1 MKRLFVIGLLLLTIL
16 AGVTGADAQSPAP
29 TLIPP
34 TLVPNTGG
42 GAEDLI
48 LTASTVQRIVD
59 SGRVRI
65 GMLFNAPPFGEL
77 NIRGEQLGFDADL
90 ARALAEAWGVELD
103 LIQVTRQTAGE
114 MLDRGEVDMLI
125 ASFVHARDLDDEYEF
140 SQTYHLGSISIMV
153 RADDGAAA
161 PGDMANRKLGVVM
174 GTPGETALNG
184 WLARTN
190 LPVTVERYLTIDR
203 LYGALRAGEVDGM
216 VASQHRLVR
225 AGVREPEA
233 TRLLEEPLELEPYAV
248 AMPRQDVNLRNLVNK
263 TLQYLQ
269 REGRLET
276 LREVHFPEATSD
288 TVPVWQNLGDEA
300 PKPSEFLASVSFPS
314 RYVIPRLQTDRT
326 LRVAGI
332 QGITADSPDVSES
345 DRRIE
350 IFHRS
355 LIDAIAQRWGVNVQY
370 IPSTP
375 QEALELVSRGE
386 ADIALGADPDWA
398 WVDRVDF
405 SGPYMLR
412 GMRLMVKQNSNI
424 FGFAELAGSR
434 WVAITRADE
443 NARALALELADS
455 VNAFIE
461 IFETREQDFA
471 LVILEDRNADVA
483 FADSVRLLPYL
494 ERYPN
499 DFQLTTRWYT
509 RRFISMAVPRNDID
523 FRLLVD
529 YTLQELARDETLYDL
544 LRPITPADERLLFDV
559 WPGTGEYFGFALG
572 G

>member
-1 MKRLFVIGLLLLTIL
+1 MWVLLLTL
-16 AGVTGADAQSPAP
+16 MVTFMGSGAQEPAQ
-29 TLIPP
+29 TLVPP

-48 LTASTVQRIVD
+48 LTTSTVQRIVD
-59 SGRVRI
+59 AGRVRI
-65 GMLFNAPPFGEL
+65 GMLYNAPPFGEL

-90 ARALAEAWGVELD
+90 ARALAEAWGVELE
-103 LIQVTRQTAGE
+103 LIQVTRQTAEE
-114 MLDRGEVDMLI
+114 MLDRGQVDMLI
-125 ASFVHARDLDDEYEF
+125 ASFVHIRDLDDEYEF
-140 SQTYHLGSISIMV
+140 SQTYHLGSVSIMV
-153 RADDGAAA
+153 RADDGAEA

-174 GTPGETALNG
+174 GTAEEEALTD
-184 WLARTN
+184 WLARVN
-190 LPVTVERYLTIDR
+190 LPVSVERYLTLDR
-203 LYGALRAGEVDGM
+203 LYGALRSSEIDGM
-216 VASQHRLVR
+216 IGSQHRLVR
-225 AGVREPEA
+225 AGIREPEA

-269 REGRLET
+269 REGRLEA
-276 LREVHFPEATSD
+276 LREVHFPEASFD
-288 TVPVWQNLGDEA
+288 SIPVWRNLGDEA
-300 PKPSEFLASVSFPS
+300 PKPGEFLATVSFPS
-314 RYVIPRLQTDRT
+314 EYVIPRLQADRT

-332 QGITADSPDVSES
+332 QGITVDTADVSES

-350 IFHRS
+350 VFHRS
-355 LIDAIAQRWGVNVQY
+355 LIDAIAQRWGVSVQY

-375 QEALELVSRGE
+375 EEALDLVSSGQ
-386 ADIALGADPDWA
+386 ADLALGADPDWA

-405 SGPYMLR
+405 SGPYLVR

-434 WVAITRADE
+434 WVGITRADE
-443 NARALALELADS
+443 NARELALELADS

-494 ERYPN
+494 EQYPN

-509 RRFISMAVPRNDID
+509 RRYISMAVPRNDID

-529 YTLQELARDETLYDL
+529 YTLQELARDGTLYDL
-544 LRPITPADERLLFDV
+544 LRPVTPSDERLRFDV
-559 WPGTGEYFGFALG
+559 WPGTGEYFGFAVEQ
-572 G
+572 